1 MSSLATRQR
10 AFVIATLLLIMLTAG
25 TGLAQPPR
33 PRVNWKFTLDFAVQG
48 PQAPFLLALE
58 RGYFAAEGI
67 TLTIDRGFG
76 SADAVTKIASGAYDL
91 GYADTN
97 SMVEFN
103 VRNPDKSLIAF
114 VMFLNAPPFSIL
126 TLRREGITR
135 PTDLQGKKLGA
146 PVGDAPRRLFPV
158 FAKAVGIHPDSVEWI
173 SMDVPLREPSL
184 IRGTVN
190 AITGFYFTAFL
201 NLRAAGVNPNDIVA
215 FLYSDYG
222 LPLYGNAI
230 MAPPGLLQ
238 RNPDGAR
245 GFVRAFIRGLK
256 DSITDPDA
264 AIAAI
269 KRRDPLLNEAVE
281 KERLLLA
288 LRSNVLTAEVAKDGF
303 GGVRGE
309 RMARAIDALAEAF
322 NLPAK
327 PKWYEVFS
335 DKYLPPK
342 KDRVLPPLR

>member
-1 MSSLATRQR
+1 MKRAISVGLA
-10 AFVIATLLLIMLTAG
+10 ALLIALAVG
-25 TGLAQPPR
+25 PGLASPAR
-33 PRVNWKFTLDFAVQG
+33 PSVNWKFTLDFAVQG

-67 TLTIDRGFG
+67 NLTIDRGFG

-91 GYADTN
+91 GYADIN

-103 VRNPDKSLIAF
+103 VRNPDKALIGF
-114 VMFLNAPPFSIL
+114 VMFLDVPPFSII

-135 PTDLQGKKLGA
+135 PADLQGKKLGA

-158 FAKAVGIHPDSVEWI
+158 FAKAVGIHPDSVEWV

-184 IRGTVN
+184 IRGSVN

-201 NLRAAGVNPNDIVA
+201 NLKAAGVNPNDVVA
-215 FLYSDYG
+215 FIYSDYG

-230 MAPPGLLQ
+230 MAPSALLA
-238 RNPDGAR
+238 RNPEAAK
-245 GFVRAFIRGLK
+245 GFARAFIRGLK
-256 DSITDPDA
+256 DSIADPDA
-264 AIAAI
+264 AITAI

-288 LRSNVLTAEVAKDGF
+288 LRSNVLTADVARNGF
-303 GGVRGE
+303 GGVRAE
-309 RMARAIDALAEAF
+309 RLSRAIDAVADAF
-322 NLPAK
+322 NLPSK
-327 PKWYEVFS
+327 PKWWEVFT
-335 DKYLPPK
+335 DKYLPAK
-342 KDRVLPPLR
+342 KDRMLPALR

>member
-1 MSSLATRQR
+1 MRR
-10 AFVIATLLLIMLTAG
+10 AGTIAATLLLIVLTAT
-25 TGLAQPPR
+25 TGLAQPAR

-58 RGYFAAEGI
+58 RGYFTAEGI

-76 SADAVTKIASGAYDL
+76 SADAVTKIASGAYEL

-103 VRNPDKSLIAF
+103 VRNPDKALVAF

-126 TLRREGITR
+126 TLRREGIAR

-158 FAKAVGIHPDSVEWI
+158 FAKAVGLHPDSVEWV

-184 IRGTVN
+184 IRGSVN

-201 NLRAAGVNPNDIVA
+201 NLRAAGVNANDIVA

-230 MAPPGLLQ
+230 MAPPALLQ
-238 RNPDGAR
+238 RNPEAAR
-245 GFVRAFIRGLK
+245 GFTRAFIRGLK
-256 DSITDPDA
+256 DSIVDPDA

-269 KRRDPLLNEAVE
+269 KRRDPLLNDAVE

-288 LRSNVLTAEVAKDGF
+288 LRSNVLTQEVARDGF

-309 RMARAIDALAEAF
+309 RMARAIDMLAEAF
-322 NLPAK
+322 SLSSK
-327 PKWYEVFS
+327 PKWYEVFT
-335 DKYLPPK
+335 DRYLPPK
-342 KDRVLPPLR
+342 KDRMLPALR

>member
-1 MSSLATRQR
+1 MKRAISVGLA
-10 AFVIATLLLIMLTAG
+10 ALLIALAVG
-25 TGLAQPPR
+25 PGLASPAR
-33 PRVNWKFTLDFAVQG
+33 PAVNWKFTLDFAVQG

-67 TLTIDRGFG
+67 NLTIDRGFG

-91 GYADTN
+91 GYADIN

-103 VRNPDKSLIAF
+103 VRNPDKALIGF
-114 VMFLNAPPFSIL
+114 VMFLDVPPFSII

-135 PTDLQGKKLGA
+135 PADLQGKKLGA

-158 FAKAVGIHPDSVEWI
+158 FAKAVGIHPDSVEWV

-184 IRGTVN
+184 IRGSVN

-201 NLRAAGVNPNDIVA
+201 NLKAAGVNPNDIVA
-215 FLYSDYG
+215 FIYSDFG

-230 MAPPGLLQ
+230 MAPPALLA
-238 RNPDGAR
+238 RNPEAAR
-245 GFVRAFIRGLK
+245 GFARAFIRGLK
-256 DSITDPDA
+256 ESIADPDA

-288 LRSNVLTAEVAKDGF
+288 LRSNVLTADVARNGF
-303 GGVRGE
+303 GGVRAE
-309 RMARAIDALAEAF
+309 RLSRAIDAVAEAF
-322 NLPAK
+322 NLPSK
-327 PKWYEVFS
+327 PKWWEVFT
-335 DKYLPPK
+335 DKYLPAK
-342 KDRVLPPLR
+342 KDRMLPALR

>member
-1 MSSLATRQR
+1 MKRAISVGLA
-10 AFVIATLLLIMLTAG
+10 ALLIALAVG
-25 TGLAQPPR
+25 PGLASPAR
-33 PRVNWKFTLDFAVQG
+33 PSVNWKFTLDFAVQG

-67 TLTIDRGFG
+67 NLTIDRGFG

-91 GYADTN
+91 GYADIN

-103 VRNPDKSLIAF
+103 VRNPDKALIGF
-114 VMFLNAPPFSIL
+114 VMFLDVPPFSII

-135 PTDLQGKKLGA
+135 PADLQGKKLGA

-158 FAKAVGIHPDSVEWI
+158 FAKAVGIHPDSVEWV

-184 IRGTVN
+184 IRGSVN

-201 NLRAAGVNPNDIVA
+201 NLKAAGVNPNDIVA
-215 FLYSDYG
+215 FIYSDFG

-230 MAPPGLLQ
+230 MAPSALLA
-238 RNPDGAR
+238 RNPEAAK
-245 GFVRAFIRGLK
+245 GFARAFIRGLK
-256 DSITDPDA
+256 DSIADPDA
-264 AIAAI
+264 AITAI

-288 LRSNVLTAEVAKDGF
+288 LRSNVLTADVARNGF
-303 GGVRGE
+303 GGVRAE
-309 RMARAIDALAEAF
+309 RLSRAIDAVADAF
-322 NLPAK
+322 NLPSK
-327 PKWYEVFS
+327 PKWWEVFT
-335 DKYLPPK
+335 DKYLPAK
-342 KDRVLPPLR
+342 KDRMLPALR

>member
-1 MSSLATRQR
+1 MKRAISVGLA
-10 AFVIATLLLIMLTAG
+10 ALLIALAVG
-25 TGLAQPPR
+25 QGLASPAR
-33 PRVNWKFTLDFAVQG
+33 PSVNWKFTLDFAVQG

-67 TLTIDRGFG
+67 NLTIDRGFG

-91 GYADTN
+91 GYADIN

-103 VRNPDKSLIAF
+103 VRNPDKALIGF
-114 VMFLNAPPFSIL
+114 VMFLDAPPFSII
-126 TLRREGITR
+126 TLRRENITR
-135 PTDLQGKKLGA
+135 PSDLQGKKLGA

-158 FAKAVGIHPDSVEWI
+158 FAKAVGIHPDSVEWV

-184 IRGTVN
+184 IRGSVN

-201 NLRAAGVNPNDIVA
+201 NLKAAGVNPNDIVA
-215 FLYSDYG
+215 FIYSDYG

-230 MAPPGLLQ
+230 MAPPGLLA
-238 RNPDGAR
+238 RNPEAAN
-245 GFVRAFIRGLK
+245 GFSRAFIRGLK

-269 KRRDPLLNEAVE
+269 KRRDPLLNETVE

-288 LRSNVLTAEVAKDGF
+288 LRSNVLTADVARNGF
-303 GGVRGE
+303 GGVRAE
-309 RMARAIDALAEAF
+309 RLSRAIDAVAEAF
-322 NLPAK
+322 NLPSR
-327 PKWYEVFS
+327 PKWWEVFT
-335 DKYLPPK
+335 DKYLPAK
-342 KDRVLPPLR
+342 KDRTLPPLR

>member
-1 MSSLATRQR
+1 MKR
-10 AFVIATLLLIMLTAG
+10 AITV
-25 TGLAQPPR
+25 GLALLVLAMAVGPGLASPAQS
-33 PRVNWKFTLDFAVQG
+33 RVNWKFTLDFAVQG

-67 TLTIDRGFG
+67 NLTIDRGFG

-91 GYADTN
+91 GYADIN

-103 VRNPDKSLIAF
+103 VRNPVAALIGF
-114 VMFLNAPPFSIL
+114 VMFLDAPPFSII
-126 TLRREGITR
+126 TLRRENITR
-135 PTDLQGKKLGA
+135 PSDLQGKKLGA

-158 FAKAVGIHPDSVEWI
+158 FAKAVGIHPDSVEWV

-184 IRGTVN
+184 IRGSVN
-190 AITGFYFTAFL
+190 AITGFYFTAYL
-201 NLRAAGVNPNDIVA
+201 NLKAAGVNPNDIVA
-215 FLYSDYG
+215 FIYSDFG

-230 MAPPGLLQ
+230 MAPPGLLA
-238 RNPDGAR
+238 RNPEAAK
-245 GFVRAFIRGLK
+245 GFARAFIRGLK

-288 LRSNVLTAEVAKDGF
+288 LRSNVLTADVARNGF
-303 GGVRGE
+303 GGVRAE
-309 RMARAIDALAEAF
+309 RLARAIDAVADAF
-322 NLPAK
+322 NLPSK
-327 PKWYEVFS
+327 PKWWEVFT
-335 DKYLPPK
+335 DKYLPAK
-342 KDRVLPPLR
+342 KDRTLPPLR

>member
-1 MSSLATRQR
+1 MRR
-10 AFVIATLLLIMLTAG
+10 PVIGVLVMVLVGLTAM
-25 TGLAQPPR
+25 TGLGQPAR
-33 PRVNWKFTLDFAVQG
+33 ARVNWKFTLDFAVQG
-48 PQAPFLLALE
+48 PQAPFLLALD

-67 TLTIDRGFG
+67 NLTIDRGFG

-91 GYADTN
+91 GYADIN

-103 VRNPDKSLIAF
+103 VRNPDKALIGF
-114 VMFLNAPPFSIL
+114 VMLLNTPPFAII
-126 TLRREGITR
+126 TLRRENITR
-135 PTDLQGKKLGA
+135 PADLQGKKLGA

-158 FAKAVGIHPDSVEWI
+158 FAKAVGIHPDSVEWV

-184 IRGTVN
+184 IRGSVN
-190 AITGFYFTAFL
+190 AITGFYFTAVL
-201 NLRAAGVNPNDIVA
+201 NLRAAGVNPNDIVS

-230 MAPPGLLQ
+230 MAPPALL
-238 RNPDGAR
+238 RGNPDAAR
-245 GFVRAFIRGLK
+245 GFARAFIRGLR

-288 LRSNVLTAEVAKDGF
+288 LRSNVLTREVAADGF

-309 RMARAIDALAEAF
+309 RLARAIDALAEAF
-322 NLPAK
+322 SLPSK
-327 PKWYEVFS
+327 PRWWDVFTVT
-335 DKYLPPK
+335 YLPPK
-342 KDRVLPPLR
+342 RDRMLPPLR

>member
-1 MSSLATRQR
+1 MKRAISVGLA
-10 AFVIATLLLIMLTAG
+10 ALLIALAVG
-25 TGLAQPPR
+25 PGLASPAR
-33 PRVNWKFTLDFAVQG
+33 PSVNWKFTLDFAVQG

-67 TLTIDRGFG
+67 NLTIDRGFG

-91 GYADTN
+91 GYADIN

-103 VRNPDKSLIAF
+103 VRNPDKALIGF
-114 VMFLNAPPFSIL
+114 VMFLDVPPFSII

-158 FAKAVGIHPDSVEWI
+158 FAKAVGIHPDSVEWV

-184 IRGTVN
+184 IRGSVN

-201 NLRAAGVNPNDIVA
+201 NLKAAGVNPNDIVA
-215 FLYSDYG
+215 FIYSDFG

-230 MAPPGLLQ
+230 MAPPALLA
-238 RNPDGAR
+238 RNPEAAR
-245 GFVRAFIRGLK
+245 GFARAFIRGLK
-256 DSITDPDA
+256 ESIADPDA

-288 LRSNVLTAEVAKDGF
+288 LRSNVLTADVARNGF
-303 GGVRGE
+303 GGVRAE
-309 RMARAIDALAEAF
+309 RLSRAIDAVAEAF
-322 NLPAK
+322 NLPSK
-327 PKWYEVFS
+327 PKWWEVFT
-335 DKYLPPK
+335 DKYLPAK
-342 KDRVLPPLR
+342 KDRMLPALR

>member
-1 MSSLATRQR
+1 MRRVGTA
-10 AFVIATLLLIMLTAG
+10 IAALLLIALASG
-25 TGLAQPPR
+25 AGLAQPAR

-67 TLTIDRGFG
+67 NLTIDRGFG

-91 GYADTN
+91 GYADVN

-103 VRNPDKSLIAF
+103 VRNPDKSLTAF
-114 VMFLNAPPFSIL
+114 VMFLNSPPFAIL
-126 TLRREGITR
+126 TLRRENIAR

-158 FAKAVGIHPDSVEWI
+158 FAKAVGIHPDSVEWV

-215 FLYSDYG
+215 FLYSDFG

-230 MAPPGLLQ
+230 MAPPAFLQ
-238 RNPDGAR
+238 KNPEASK

-269 KRRDPLLNEAVE
+269 KKRDPLLNEAVE

-322 NLPAK
+322 ALPTT
-327 PKWYEVFS
+327 PKWYDVFT
-335 DKYLPPK
+335 DRYLPPK
-342 KDRVLPPLR
+342 KDRTLPALR

>member
-1 MSSLATRQR
+1 MRRLAS
-10 AFVIATLLLIMLTAG
+10 AAAALLVIAMTAG
-25 TGLAQPPR
+25 AGLAQPAR

-48 PQAPFLLALE
+48 PQAPFLLALD
-58 RGYFAAEGI
+58 RGYFTAEGI

-103 VRNPDKSLIAF
+103 VRNPDHALIAF
-114 VMFLNAPPFSIL
+114 VMFLNSPPFSII
-126 TLRREGITR
+126 TLRRENITR

-158 FAKAVGIHPDSVEWI
+158 FAKAVGIHPDSVEWV

-184 IRGTVN
+184 IRGAVN

-215 FLYSDYG
+215 FLYSDFG

-230 MAPPGLLQ
+230 MAPPALL
-238 RNPDGAR
+238 RGNPEAAK
-245 GFVRAFIRGLK
+245 GFVRALIRGVK

-269 KRRDPLLNEAVE
+269 KKRDPLLNEAVE
-281 KERLLLA
+281 KDRLLLA

-309 RMARAIDALAEAF
+309 RMARAIDTLADAF
-322 NLPAK
+322 NLPSK
-327 PKWYEVFS
+327 PKWYDVFT
-335 DKYLPPK
+335 DRYLPPK
-342 KDRVLPPLR
+342 KDRMLPALR

>member
-1 MSSLATRQR
+1 MKSGWT
-10 AFVIATLLLIMLTAG
+10 IATALLLIVLAAT
-25 TGLAQPPR
+25 TGLAQPAR

-103 VRNPDKSLIAF
+103 VRNPERALIAF
-114 VMFLNAPPFSIL
+114 VMFLNSPPFAIL

-158 FAKAVGIHPDSVEWI
+158 FAKAVGIHPDSVEWV

-230 MAPPGLLQ
+230 MASPALLE
-238 RNPDGAR
+238 RNPEAAR
-245 GFVRAFIRGLK
+245 GFVRAFIRGMK

-269 KRRDPLLNEAVE
+269 KKRDPLLNDAVE
-281 KERLLLA
+281 KDRLLLA
-288 LRSNVLTAEVAKDGF
+288 LRSNVLTAEVARDGF
-303 GGVRGE
+303 GGVRAE
-309 RMARAIDALAEAF
+309 RLARAIDALAEAF
-322 NLPAK
+322 ALPRK
-327 PKWYEVFS
+327 PAHWEVFT
-335 DKYLPPK
+335 DKYLPPR
-342 KDRVLPPLR
+342 KDRMLPALR

>member
-1 MSSLATRQR
+1 MKRAISVGLA
-10 AFVIATLLLIMLTAG
+10 ALLIALAVG
-25 TGLAQPPR
+25 PGLASPAR
-33 PRVNWKFTLDFAVQG
+33 PSVNWKFTLDFAVQG

-67 TLTIDRGFG
+67 NLTIDRGFG

-91 GYADTN
+91 GYADIN

-103 VRNPDKSLIAF
+103 VRNPDQALIGF
-114 VMFLNAPPFSIL
+114 VMLLDVPPFSII

-135 PTDLQGKKLGA
+135 PADLQGKKLGA

-158 FAKAVGIHPDSVEWI
+158 FAKAVGIHPDSVEWV

-184 IRGTVN
+184 IRGSVN

-201 NLRAAGVNPNDIVA
+201 NLKAAGVNPNDIVA
-215 FLYSDYG
+215 FIYSDFG

-230 MAPPGLLQ
+230 MAPPALLA
-238 RNPDGAR
+238 RNPEAAR
-245 GFVRAFIRGLK
+245 GFARAFIRGLK
-256 DSITDPDA
+256 ESIADPDA

-288 LRSNVLTAEVAKDGF
+288 LRSNVLTADVARNGF
-303 GGVRGE
+303 GGVRAE
-309 RMARAIDALAEAF
+309 RLSRAIDAVADAF
-322 NLPAK
+322 NLPSK
-327 PKWYEVFS
+327 PKWWEVFT
-335 DKYLPPK
+335 DKYLPAK
-342 KDRVLPPLR
+342 KDRMLPALR

>member
-1 MSSLATRQR
+1 MRRLAT
-10 AFVIATLLLIMLTAG
+10 AAAALALVVLTAG
-25 TGLAQPPR
+25 TGLAQPAR

-76 SADAVTKIASGAYDL
+76 SADAVIKIASGAYDL

-103 VRNPDKSLIAF
+103 VRNPDKSLVAF
-114 VMFLNAPPFSIL
+114 VMFLNSPPFSII

-215 FLYSDYG
+215 FLYSDFG

-230 MAPPGLLQ
+230 MAPPGFLQ
-238 RNPDGAR
+238 RNPEAAK

-269 KRRDPLLNEAVE
+269 KKRDPLLNEAVE
-281 KERLLLA
+281 KDRLLLA
-288 LRSNVLTAEVAKDGF
+288 LRSNVLTAEVARDGF

-322 NLPAK
+322 NLPTK
-327 PKWYEVFS
+327 PKWYEVFT
-335 DKYLPPK
+335 DRYLPAK
-342 KDRVLPPLR
+342 KDRMLPALR

>member
-1 MSSLATRQR
+1 MRR
-10 AFVIATLLLIMLTAG
+10 AGTIAATLLLVVLTAA
-25 TGLAQPPR
+25 TGLAQPAR

-58 RGYFAAEGI
+58 RGYFTAEGI

-103 VRNPDKSLIAF
+103 VRNPDKALVAF

-126 TLRREGITR
+126 TLRREGIAR

-158 FAKAVGIHPDSVEWI
+158 FAKAVGIHPDSVEWV

-184 IRGTVN
+184 IRGSVN

-201 NLRAAGVNPNDIVA
+201 NLRAAGVNANDIVA

-230 MAPPGLLQ
+230 MAPPALLQ
-238 RNPDGAR
+238 RNPEAAR
-245 GFVRAFIRGLK
+245 GFTRAFIRGLK
-256 DSITDPDA
+256 DSIVDPDA

-269 KRRDPLLNEAVE
+269 KRRDPLLNDAVE

-288 LRSNVLTAEVAKDGF
+288 LRSNVLTQEVARDGF

-309 RMARAIDALAEAF
+309 RMARAIDMLAEAF
-322 NLPAK
+322 TLPSK
-327 PKWYEVFS
+327 PKWYEVFT
-335 DKYLPPK
+335 DRYLPPK
-342 KDRVLPPLR
+342 KDRMLPALR

>member
-1 MSSLATRQR
+1 MKRAISVGLA
-10 AFVIATLLLIMLTAG
+10 ALLIALAVG
-25 TGLAQPPR
+25 PGLASPAR
-33 PRVNWKFTLDFAVQG
+33 PSVNWKFTLDFAVQG

-76 SADAVTKIASGAYDL
+76 SADAVIKIASGAYDL

-103 VRNPDKSLIAF
+103 VRNPDKSLVAF
-114 VMFLNAPPFSIL
+114 VMFLNSPPFSII

-215 FLYSDYG
+215 FLYSDFG

-230 MAPPGLLQ
+230 MAPPGFLQ
-238 RNPDGAR
+238 RNPEAAK

-269 KRRDPLLNEAVE
+269 KKRDPLLNEAVE
-281 KERLLLA
+281 KDRLLLA
-288 LRSNVLTAEVAKDGF
+288 LRSNVLTAEVARDGF
-303 GGVRGE
+303 GGVETEDHGR
-309 RMARAIDALAEAF
+309 
-322 NLPAK
+322 
-327 PKWYEVFS
+327 
-335 DKYLPPK
+335 
-342 KDRVLPPLR
+342 

>member
-1 MSSLATRQR
+1 MRR
-10 AFVIATLLLIMLTAG
+10 AGTIAATLLLIVLTAT
-25 TGLAQPPR
+25 TGLAQPAR
-33 PRVNWKFTLDFAVQG
+33 ARVNWKFTLDFAVQG

-58 RGYFAAEGI
+58 RGYFTAEGI

-76 SADAVTKIASGAYDL
+76 SADAVTKVASGAYDL

-103 VRNPDKSLIAF
+103 VRNPDKALVAF
-114 VMFLNAPPFSIL
+114 VMFLNAPPFAIL
-126 TLRREGITR
+126 TLRREGIAR

-158 FAKAVGIHPDSVEWI
+158 FAKAVGIHPDSVEWV

-184 IRGTVN
+184 IRGSVN

-201 NLRAAGVNPNDIVA
+201 NLRAAGVNANDIVA

-230 MAPPGLLQ
+230 MAPPALLQ
-238 RNPDGAR
+238 RNPEAAR
-245 GFVRAFIRGLK
+245 GFTRAFIRGLK
-256 DSITDPDA
+256 DSIVDPDA

-269 KRRDPLLNEAVE
+269 KRRDPLLNDAVE

-288 LRSNVLTAEVAKDGF
+288 LRSNVLTQEVARDGF

-309 RMARAIDALAEAF
+309 RMARAIDMLAEAF
-322 NLPAK
+322 SLSSK
-327 PKWYEVFS
+327 PKWYEVFT
-335 DKYLPPK
+335 DRYLPPK
-342 KDRVLPPLR
+342 KDRMLPALR